1 MAVSARLYAVLA
13 VGSGVLVLVAALRF
27 GGGAGVPPIAGLPAA
42 GPLTD
47 WGLPLA
53 RFAHELCAVACV
65 GTALAAVLAP
75 AVSPES
81 ARCLRAAGWWA
92 LGWAFAGLLGYV
104 LTLSSFIPMPVADLL
119 AAPGLL
125 SVGTDLPQTR
135 ALLVVTAVTF
145 VVAVA
150 TMAPRLPRWIPVA
163 VAVCGLLPPAYVGHA
178 ASAGD
183 HDLAVSA
190 LMAHL
195 VPMALWVGGLGA
207 VLVYFRRS
215 GDLPVVLPRFSTIAL
230 CCFAAVAFSGAVSG
244 WVRLNALSDLWR
256 SPYGLLL
263 LAKIAALAVLGWFG
277 WVHRRRTVA
286 GVADRGVR
294 RTFVRLAAG
303 ELGVMAVAMGLGVGL
318 ARTPPPPG
326 GEGGGHAHP
335 LLEYTLAPFSPGALI
350 GEWRP
355 DVLIVLLLALP
366 AVAYALGV
374 RRVAAWPFSRT
385 IAWYAGL
392 GLAAPALLGGVAG
405 YARAMLPAQALQHVA
420 LAVAVPLLLCL
431 GAPLTLAS
439 RATSP
444 ASRFG
449 ALGSTESRSGAL
461 GSPESRSGGPGS
473 PAFGRRLTGPVL
485 LAAYPLLFL
494 LLYGT
499 DWLAWSLTGYAPHLV
514 TELLFLGVGLVT
526 SWVLTG
532 VDPLPR
538 PFARGERMRL
548 LGVVAGTHV
557 AVGAY
562 LMLGPP
568 VAADWLVQTAPPGAP
583 DLLTGQRAAA
593 AVFLIVPLLTLAPL
607 ALRLARRRPAA
618 RWPWSHVRVA
628 DVSAEVTTDVSAD
641 VSTDTGTDGS
651 GERSADVSAGRVQ
664 GRVVRDD
671 PVSLTDGALLLDKG
685 PRRPPAPAHGR
696 RPPG

>member
-1 MAVSARLYAVLA
+1 MAVSARLYAVFA

-75 AVSPES
+75 VASPES

-92 LGWAFAGLLGYV
+92 LGWAFASLLGYL

-163 VAVCGLLPPAYVGHA
+163 IAVCGLLPPAYVGHA

-405 YARAMLPAQALQHVA
+405 YARAVLPAQALQHVA
-420 LAVAVPLLLCL
+420 LAVGVPLLLCL
-431 GAPLTLAS
+431 GAPLTLAG

-449 ALGSTESRSGAL
+449 ALGSPVSRSGAL
-461 GSPESRSGGPGS
+461 GSPESRSGGLGS

-532 VDPLPR
+532 ADPLPR
-538 PFARGERMRL
+538 PFTRGERVRL

-593 AVFLIVPLLTLAPL
+593 AVFLVVPLLTLAPL
-607 ALRLARRRPAA
+607 ALRLAGRRPAA

-628 DVSAEVTTDVSAD
+628 DVTTDVTTDITTD
-641 VSTDTGTDGS
+641 VGTDMSTDTGTDGN
-651 GERSADVSAGRVQ
+651 GERSAGRAQ
-664 GRVVRDD
+664 GRAVRDD
-671 PVSLTDGALLLDKG
+671 PVPLTDGALLLDRG
-685 PRRPPAPAHGR
+685 RRRPPAPAHGR
-696 RPPG
+696 RPPW

>member
-1 MAVSARLYAVLA
+1 MTVSARLYAVLA

-27 GGGAGVPPIAGLPAA
+27 GGGAGAPPIAGLPAA
-42 GPLTD
+42 GPVTD

-75 AVSPES
+75 AASPES

-92 LGWAFAGLLGYV
+92 LGWAFSSLLGYV
-104 LTLSSFIPMPVADLL
+104 LTLSSFIPMPVAHLL

-125 SVGTDLPQTR
+125 SFGTDLPQTR

-150 TMAPRLPRWIPVA
+150 TMVPRLPRWVPVTVA
-163 VAVCGLLPPAYVGHA
+163 VFGLLPPAYVGHA

-244 WVRLNALSDLWR
+244 WVRLNAVSDLWQ

-263 LAKIAALAVLGWFG
+263 LAKLAALVVLGWFG

-286 GVADRGVR
+286 GVADRGAR

-335 LLEYTLAPFSPGALI
+335 LLEYTPAPFSPGALI
-350 GEWRP
+350 VEGRL
-355 DVLIVLLLALP
+355 DVLVVLLLALP
-366 AVAYALGV
+366 AVAYALAV
-374 RRVAAWPFSRT
+374 RRVGAWPYART

-392 GLAAPALLGGVAG
+392 GLAALVLLGGVAG

-420 LAVAVPLLLCL
+420 LAVVVPVLLCL
-431 GAPLTLAS
+431 GAPLTLAG

-444 ASRFG
+444 ASPY
-449 ALGSTESRSGAL
+449 GAL
-461 GSPESRSGGPGS
+461 GSPP
-473 PAFGRRLTGPVL
+473 FGRRLTGPAL
-485 LAAYPLLFL
+485 TAAYPLLFL

-499 DWLAWSLTGYAPHLV
+499 DWLAWSLSGYAPHLV
-514 TELLFLGVGLVT
+514 TELLFLGVGLAM
-526 SWVLTG
+526 SWVPAG
-532 VDPLPR
+532 ADPLPR
-538 PFARGERMRL
+538 PFARGELVRL
-548 LGVVAGTHV
+548 LTVAAGTHLV
-557 AVGAY
+557 VGAY
-562 LMLGPP
+562 LLVGPP
-568 VAADWLVQTAPPGAP
+568 VAADWLVRTAPPGAP
-583 DLLTGQRAAA
+583 DLLTGQRMAA
-593 AVFLIVPLLTLAPL
+593 AVFLVVPLLTLAPL
-607 ALRLARRRPAA
+607 AVRLIRRRPAA
-618 RWPWSHVRVA
+618 RWHWSHVRVA
-628 DVSAEVTTDVSAD
+628 DVSA
-641 VSTDTGTDGS
+641 
-651 GERSADVSAGRVQ
+651 GRAVQ
-664 GRVVRDD
+664 GDAV
-671 PVSLTDGALLLDKG
+671 PVTDGALLLG
-685 PRRPPAPAHGR
+685 RGRRRPPAPAHGR